1 MLNLTTLA
9 TLVIIVLIIIFL
21 VNGKRFEGFDSIS
34 AEEFP
39 LSKIQFIVP
48 QEQEQEHDSESYPRP
63 VKREYPRDPWRP
75 EYLKGQ
81 MLETRHPGL
90 IKHRYSYDDQR
101 LCYKKPPPVL
111 KDMAR
116 LQELPLQLR
125 NWYHATLPK
134 YLMKYD
140 DFYQPSHILGRKY
153 KNECRFAN
161 SACNLNRTVE
171 PVIAPRMDASPND
184 PKANESP
191 PDAAR
196 LKQFTS
202 PYQKALLN
210 KYFRT
215 YKPEDY
221 YDDIDYGW
229 LPYEY

>member
-34 AEEFP
+34 AEEIP

-48 QEQEQEHDSESYPRP
+48 QEQEHDSESYPRP

-75 EYLKGQ
+75 KYLQGQ

-101 LCYKKPPPVL
+101 LCSKNVPVL

-125 NWYHATLPK
+125 NWYHAKLPK

-140 DFYQPSHILGRKY
+140 DYYQPSHILGRKY
-153 KNECRFAN
+153 KNECRFAK
-161 SACNLNRTVE
+161 SGCNLNRTVE
-171 PVIAPRMDASPND
+171 PVMSSRMVASPND
-184 PKANESP
+184 PKINETP
-191 PDAAR
+191 YDAAR

-215 YKPEDY
+215 YRPEDY
-221 YDDIDYGW
+221 YKDTDYGW
-229 LPYEY
+229 LPYEF